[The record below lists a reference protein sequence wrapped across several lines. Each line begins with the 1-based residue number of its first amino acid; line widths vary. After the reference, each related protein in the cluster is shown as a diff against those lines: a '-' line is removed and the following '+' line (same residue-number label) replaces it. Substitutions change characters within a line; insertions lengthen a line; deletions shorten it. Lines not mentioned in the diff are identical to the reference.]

1 MNIENKKEIIK
12 NLFEHQFNKDNF
24 RRFVNDILNVKVLN
38 RNESEKIY
46 KVFKD
51 YIESY
56 HIISDYKDNEKN
68 DILIITIK
76 IKDDKDPIKA
86 RVKQRE
92 FVAKLLRERSKDAAL
107 VTFYNEN
114 NKNWRIS
121 FIRLNYEFTSKGIEE
136 KITPAKRL
144 SYVVGEGEAS
154 KTVREQF
161 FTLANMEESVSLEQ
175 LEGLFAL
182 EKVTN
187 EFFKEYK
194 NKYLDIKEI
203 LIKDENFVSEALKHD
218 IENPESFIE
227 GFSKKLMGQIAFIY
241 FLQKKGWIGIEIVPE
256 SLTFEEYNRIYERAL
271 DNEKEILNKVFFRK
285 EKDLY
290 ILNKEE
296 LKKLDNKNESEL
308 LVGAFHNTEY
318 FKDWGSGK
326 KKFLRELFEKHKKE
340 DENNEKTF
348 FEDYLEPLF
357 YNNFSEDR
365 GEKQYSAEFNCR
377 LPFLNGGLFDPY
389 GDYNWKDT
397 IFNLDDSLFSNDK
410 NDGILD
416 IFDRYNFTINE
427 NDNYETEVAV
437 DPEMLGK
444 VFENLLEVSD
454 RKSKG
459 AFYTPREIVR
469 YMTNESIMNYLLS
482 CLEEKGISKED
493 LEYLFNLGEFT
504 KEYDEQ
510 IFEKDYLKDEEVLKK
525 GIFGMPRN
533 IIIDSKEIDEL
544 LKKVKIADPAC
555 GSGAF
560 PLGILNE
567 IVRARNILTFYI
579 NMMEVFKDKDEKNY
593 WSRLDKKQKSRT
605 PYKLKLYAIQNSLY
619 GVDIEPSA
627 IDITKL
633 RLWLSI
639 LVDSTNNDVRP
650 LPNLDFNFMIGNSLI
665 DEFEGMK
672 LFDESLLDDKVLEKK
687 IKKSQKY
694 VDMKLFISLEEKQQD
709 ILKEIFIKQS
719 LFFNENDFNRK
730 KELKNDIEE
739 LENNLIELTLN
750 ENGNHKKLE
759 EIKKGRKERR
769 KPYFL
774 WKLEF
779 AKVFKENGGFD
790 IVIGNPPYIGEGKN
804 KEVFLP
810 VQNSSFGKKYYIGKM
825 NFWYFFTSLGIELLN
840 ENGTLSYIAP
850 GSWLTT
856 DGGEKMRNHI
866 MKKTIIKEFID
877 FGNYMIFENVLPKT
891 MIFLLE
897 KNINNIKTYV
907 KYSKIL
913 NKSFL
918 NLEEFL
924 NKVEKKE
931 YVYYNSILDRK
942 NYKEG
947 SIITFLNNI
956 NENIM
961 NKMKTNKNIIY
972 LGENEITQ
980 GIIPNPDIIGKRNI
994 TKISEKSIEEYGI
1007 KIGDPV
1013 FVVPKNYFNILTLE
1027 EKEVLKPL
1035 YETENVDRYYFNSKN
1050 NKELIYL
1057 TQEIKET
1064 SYPNI
1069 IKHLLKFK
1077 EIMEERRENI
1087 KGNRKFYNLHWPR
1100 EEKNFK
1106 KGEKILSI
1114 RMCPEYP
1121 IFSLTEEEA
1130 YVMLTFNI
1138 IKTGRTNMKYLTGLL
1153 NSKLVAFWLK
1163 YMGKMKGDDYQID
1176 KKPLMNIPIKIA
1188 DEDLENK
1195 IIKLVEEIIELK
1207 KLNKD
1212 TQDLENQI
1220 DEMFYDLYELT
1231 EEEKGLVRNF
1241 NSK

>member
-1 MNIENKKEIIK
+1 MNAENKKKIID
-12 NLFEHQFNKDNF
+12 NLFDNQFNKDNF
-24 RRFVNDILNVKVLN
+24 KEFVNNLLNVKVLN
-38 RNESEKIY
+38 RSESEKIY
-46 KVFKD
+46 KVFKE

-68 DILIITIK
+68 DILIMTIK

-92 FVAKLLRERSKDAAL
+92 FVAKLLREWNKNGAL
-107 VTFYNEN
+107 VIFYNEKS
-114 NKNWRIS
+114 KNWRIS
-121 FIRLNYEFTSKGIEE
+121 FIRLNYQFTSKGIEE

-154 KTVREQF
+154 KTVKDQF
-161 FTLANMEESVSLEQ
+161 FTLANIEESISLEQ

-194 NKYLDIKEI
+194 NKYLDIKET
-203 LIKDENFVSEALKHD
+203 LIKDENFVREALKHD

-241 FLQKKGWIGIEIVPE
+241 FLQKKGWLGIEIVPE

-271 DNEKEILNKVFFRK
+271 DTEREVLNKVYFRK
-285 EKDLY
+285 EKELY
-290 ILNKEE
+290 TLNKEE

-318 FKDWGSGK
+318 FKEWGSGK
-326 KKFLRELFEKHKKE
+326 KKFLRELFNKHKDE
-340 DENNEKTF
+340 DKNNGKTF

-389 GDYNWKDT
+389 GDYNWKET
-397 IFNLDDSLFSNDK
+397 TFNLDDSLFVNDK
-410 NDGILD
+410 DNGILD

-482 CLEEKGISKED
+482 HLEEKGISKED

-510 IFEKDYLKDEEVLKK
+510 IFEKDYLTDKKELKK
-525 GIFGMPRN
+525 GIFGMPSN
-533 IIIDSKEIDEL
+533 IISHSKEIDEL
-544 LKKVKIADPAC
+544 LRKVKIADPAC

-579 NMMEVFKDKDEKNY
+579 NMIEVFKDKDEKNY

-687 IKKSQKY
+687 LKKIKKAEN
-694 VDMKLFISLEEKQQD
+694 MKLFRGIEEEQQD
-709 ILKEIFIKQS
+709 ILKEIFVKQS
-719 LFFNENDFNRK
+719 LFFNENNSNKK

-739 LENNLIELTLN
+739 LENNLIKLTLT

-759 EIKKGRKERR
+759 EIEKGRKERR

-790 IVIGNPPYIGEGKN
+790 IVIGNPPYVQIKFLKDKKN
-804 KEVFLP
+804 YEEMQYQVFSKSGDL
-810 VQNSSFGKKYYIGKM
+810 YCL
-825 NFWYFFTSLGIELLN
+825 FFELGIKLLKKDGNLNLITSNKWLRSSYGSKLRNYLLN
-840 ENGTLSYIAP
+840 
-850 GSWLTT
+850 
-856 DGGEKMRNHI
+856 
-866 MKKTIIKEFID
+866 
-877 FGNYMIFENVLPKT
+877 
-891 MIFLLE
+891 
-897 KNINNIKTYV
+897 
-907 KYSKIL
+907 YSKI
-913 NKSFL
+913 NFL
-918 NLEEFL
+918 DLGARIFETAT
-924 NKVEKKE
+924 V
-931 YVYYNSILDRK
+931 DTA
-942 NYKEG
+942 
-947 SIITFLNNI
+947 ITFI
-956 NENIM
+956 I
-961 NKMKTNKNIIY
+961 KNIS
-972 LGENEITQ
+972 N
-980 GIIPNPDIIGKRNI
+980 K
-994 TKISEKSIEEYGI
+994 K
-1007 KIGDPV
+1007 
-1013 FVVPKNYFNILTLE
+1013 YF
-1027 EKEVLKPL
+1027 
-1035 YETENVDRYYFNSKN
+1035 
-1050 NKELIYL
+1050 
-1057 TQEIKET
+1057 
-1064 SYPNI
+1064 
-1069 IKHLLKFK
+1069 
-1077 EIMEERRENI
+1077 
-1087 KGNRKFYNLHWPR
+1087 
-1100 EEKNFK
+1100 
-1106 KGEKILSI
+1106 
-1114 RMCPEYP
+1114 
-1121 IFSLTEEEA
+1121 
-1130 YVMLTFNI
+1130 
-1138 IKTGRTNMKYLTGLL
+1138 
-1153 NSKLVAFWLK
+1153 
-1163 YMGKMKGDDYQID
+1163 
-1176 KKPLMNIPIKIA
+1176 
-1188 DEDLENK
+1188 
-1195 IIKLVEEIIELK
+1195 
-1207 KLNKD
+1207 
-1212 TQDLENQI
+1212 
-1220 DEMFYDLYELT
+1220 
-1231 EEEKGLVRNF
+1231 
-1241 NSK
+1241 

>member
-1 MNIENKKEIIK
+1 MSAENKKKIID
-12 NLFEHQFNKDNF
+12 NLFDNQFNKDNF
-24 RRFVNDILNVKVLN
+24 KEFVNTILNVKIDID
-38 RNESEKIY
+38 SEYKYVGIH
-46 KVFKD
+46 KVFMN
-51 YIESY
+51 YIENYYIVSN
-56 HIISDYKDNEKN
+56 YKDNEKN
-68 DILIITIK
+68 NILIMVVK
-76 IKDDKDPIKA
+76 IKDSIDDPVRA

-92 FVAKLLRERSKDAAL
+92 FIARHLRDKEKNGAL
-107 VTFYNEN
+107 VVFYNDKS
-114 NKNWRIS
+114 KNWRIS
-121 FIRLNYEFTSKGIEE
+121 FIRLSYDFTSKGAEE
-136 KITPAKRL
+136 KLTPAKRL
-144 SYVVGEGEAS
+144 SYVIGEGEAS
-154 KTVREQF
+154 KTVKDQF
-161 FTLANMEESVSLEQ
+161 FTLANIEESVSLEQ

-203 LIKDENFVSEALKHD
+203 LIKDENFVREALKHD

-241 FLQKKGWIGIEIVPE
+241 FLQKKGWLGIEIVPE

-271 DNEKEILNKVFFRK
+271 DTEKEVLNKVYFRK
-285 EKDLY
+285 EKELY
-290 ILNKEE
+290 TLNKEE

-340 DENNEKTF
+340 DKNNGKTF

-365 GEKQYSAEFNCR
+365 GEKQYSAEFNSR
-377 LPFLNGGLFDPY
+377 IPFLNGGLFDPY
-389 GDYNWKDT
+389 GDYNWKET
-397 IFNLDDSLFSNDK
+397 TFNLDDSLFSNDK
-410 NDGILD
+410 DNVILD

-482 CLEEKGISKED
+482 HLEEKGISKED

-510 IFEKDYLKDEEVLKK
+510 IFEKDYLTDKKELKK
-525 GIFGMPRN
+525 GIFGMPSN
-533 IIIDSKEIDEL
+533 IISHSKEIDEL
-544 LKKVKIADPAC
+544 LRKVKIADPAC

-579 NMMEVFKDKDEKNY
+579 NMIEVFKDKDEKNY

-687 IKKSQKY
+687 LKKIKKAEN
-694 VDMKLFISLEEKQQD
+694 MKLFRGIED

-719 LFFNENDFNRK
+719 LFFNENNSNKK

-739 LENNLIELTLN
+739 LENNLIKLTLT

-759 EIKKGRKERR
+759 EIEKGRKERR
-769 KPYFL
+769 KGYFL

-790 IVIGNPPYIGEGKN
+790 ILIGNPPYIDSEEMTKHMFEEREIYKKIFSCAKGNWDIFIIFIELGYNILKENGIISYIVPN
-804 KEVFLP
+804 KLIGAKYSQTIKEYMMKYKVLTLRDYSEVEVFETAAVYPIVFISQKYELKK
-810 VQNSSFGKKYYIGKM
+810 QNVITEIMKDIIKIKSHFEIKKEDFYKDI
-825 NFWYFFTSLGIELLN
+825 FWDKFFSKDSKEISLILKLLN
-840 ENGTLSYIAP
+840 N
-850 GSWLTT
+850 
-856 DGGEKMRNHI
+856 
-866 MKKTIIKEFID
+866 KKLI
-877 FGNYMIFENVLPKT
+877 
-891 MIFLLE
+891 
-897 KNINNIKTYV
+897 
-907 KYSKIL
+907 
-913 NKSFL
+913 
-918 NLEEFL
+918 
-924 NKVEKKE
+924 E
-931 YVYYNSILDRK
+931 YVSIK
-942 NYKEG
+942 GAATVGEAYK
-947 SIITFLNNI
+947 
-956 NENIM
+956 
-961 NKMKTNKNIIY
+961 
-972 LGENEITQ
+972 
-980 GIIPNPDIIGKRNI
+980 
-994 TKISEKSIEEYGI
+994 
-1007 KIGDPV
+1007 V
-1013 FVVPKNYFNILTLE
+1013 
-1027 EKEVLKPL
+1027 KEVLIDNTDLNIK
-1035 YETENVDRYYFNSKN
+1035 
-1050 NKELIYL
+1050 KE
-1057 TQEIKET
+1057 EIKFINT
-1064 SYPNI
+1064 GTIDKYKILWGNYDTQYIKSKYKYPIIFEEELKNI
-1069 IKHLLKFK
+1069 SNERFK
-1077 EIMEERRENI
+1077 ETRS
-1087 KGNRKFYNLHWPR
+1087 
-1100 EEKNFK
+1100 EKLIVAGMSK
-1106 KGEKILSI
+1106 EIEAVYDKGEYLAGKSTQLILEKDKNI
-1114 RMCPEYP
+1114 
-1121 IFSLTEEEA
+1121 SL
-1130 YVMLTFNI
+1130 
-1138 IKTGRTNMKYLTGLL
+1138 KYILALI
-1153 NSKLVAFWLK
+1153 NSKLLVFFFRKMFNSLS
-1163 YMGKMKGDDYQID
+1163 MSGGFFTIGKEQLSNLPIIID
-1176 KKPLMNIPIKIA
+1176 KNQKKYI
-1188 DEDLENK
+1188 DL
-1195 IIKLVEEIIELK
+1195 VDEIIELK

-1212 TQDLENQI
+1212 TQDLEEKI
-1220 DEMFYDLYELT
+1220 DEMVYDLYGLT
-1231 EEEKGLVRNF
+1231 EDEKELIRNF
-1241 NSK
+1241 K

>member
-1 MNIENKKEIIK
+1 MNIENKKKIIN
-12 NLFEHQFNKDNF
+12 NLFDNQFNEDNF
-24 RRFVNDILNVKVLN
+24 KEFVNNLLNVKVLN
-38 RNESEKIY
+38 RDESKAIY
-46 KVFKD
+46 KVFKEH
-51 YIESY
+51 IESY

-68 DILIITIK
+68 NILIMTIK
-76 IKDDKDPIKA
+76 INEDKDPIKA

-92 FVAKLLRERSKDAAL
+92 FVAKLLREWNKNAAL
-107 VTFYNEN
+107 VIFYNEN
-114 NKNWRIS
+114 SKNWRIS

-144 SYVVGEGEAS
+144 SYVVGEEEAS
-154 KTVREQF
+154 KTVKDQF
-161 FTLANMEESVSLEQ
+161 FSLANMEESVSLEQ

-194 NKYLDIKEI
+194 NKYLDIKET

-218 IENPESFIE
+218 TENSESFIE

-241 FLQKKGWIGIEIVPE
+241 FLQKKGWLGIEIVPE
-256 SLTFEEYNRIYERAL
+256 SLSFEEYNRIYERAL
-271 DNEKEILNKVFFRK
+271 DTEKEVLDKVYFREK
-285 EKDLY
+285 KDLY
-290 ILNKEE
+290 TLNKDE
-296 LKKLDNKNESEL
+296 LKKLDNKKESEL

-340 DENNEKTF
+340 DKNNGKTF

-410 NDGILD
+410 NDGVLD

-482 CLEEKGISKED
+482 CLEKKGISKED

-510 IFEKDYLKDEEVLKK
+510 IFEKDYLKDEEVLKR

-533 IIIDSKEIDEL
+533 IIIYSKEIDEL

-567 IVRARNILTFYI
+567 IVRARNVLTFYM
-579 NMMEVFKDKDEKNY
+579 NMIEVLKEKDEKNY

-672 LFDESLLDDKVLEKK
+672 LFDETLLDDKVLEKK
-687 IKKSQKY
+687 VKKVKKAEN
-694 VDMKLFISLEEKQQD
+694 MKLFRGIEEVQQD
-709 ILKEIFIKQS
+709 ILNEIFVKQS
-719 LFFNENDFNRK
+719 LFFNENNSNRK

-739 LENNLIELTLN
+739 LENNLIKLTLT

-759 EIKKGRKERR
+759 EIEKGRKERR

-804 KEVFLP
+804 KDVFLP
-810 VQNSSFGKKYYIGKM
+810 VQETSFGKKYYIGKM
-825 NFWYFFTSLGIELLN
+825 DFWYFFTSLGIELLK

-850 GSWLTT
+850 NNWLTT
-856 DGGEKMRNHI
+856 AGGKKMRNHI
-866 MKKTIIKEFID
+866 MKETIIKEFID
-877 FGNYMIFENVLPKT
+877 FGDYMVFENASQQT
-891 MIFLLE
+891 MVFLLE
-897 KNINNIKTYV
+897 KNKEKNIIKICF
-907 KYSKIL
+907 SKIL
-913 NKSFL
+913 FNKEVLVDLEKFLLKNKSD
-918 NLEEFL
+918 N
-924 NKVEKKE
+924 
-931 YVYYNSILDRK
+931 YVYYISNIDRK
-942 NYKEG
+942 KYIEDSN
-947 SIITFLNNI
+947 IVFLNNI
-956 NENIM
+956 IDTITSKIKLQENF
-961 NKMKTNKNIIY
+961 KFSAD
-972 LGENEITQ
+972 EITN
-980 GIIPNPDIIGKRNI
+980 GIHPHHAIV
-994 TKISEKSIEEYGI
+994 TKKMLEQLKNNY
-1007 KIGDPV
+1007 KIGDGI
-1013 FVVPKNYFNILTLE
+1013 FVLTDNEIKKLSLNE
-1027 EKEVLKPL
+1027 NEKKLLKPL
-1035 YETENVDRYYFNSKN
+1035 YES
-1050 NKELIYL
+1050 ELLTKYTYKKDNHKYIIY
-1057 TQEIKET
+1057 TD
-1064 SYPNI
+1064 SS
-1069 IKHLLKFK
+1069 FK
-1077 EIMEERRENI
+1077 DISQM
-1087 KGNRKFYNLHWPR
+1087 K
-1100 EEKNFK
+1100 
-1106 KGEKILSI
+1106 
-1114 RMCPEYP
+1114 EYP
-1121 IFSLTEEEA
+1121 ILKKHLDNFKEVITSDNKPYGLHRARKEEFFTENKIVSLR
-1130 YVMLTFNI
+1130 
-1138 IKTGRTNMKYLTGLL
+1138 KTSEPYFCYLDKPSYFMAEFYILKTDRINMKYLTGLL
-1153 NSKLVAFWLK
+1153 NSKLVAFWLR
-1163 YMGKMKGDDYQID
+1163 YMGKMQGSNYQID
-1176 KKPLMNIPIKIA
+1176 KEPLMNIPLKIA
-1188 DEDLENK
+1188 DENTENK
-1195 IIKLVEEIIELK
+1195 IIDLVDEIIELK

-1212 TQDLENQI
+1212 TQYLEDKI
-1220 DEMFYDLYELT
+1220 DEMVYGLYELT
-1231 EEEKGLVRNF
+1231 EEERELIRNF
-1241 NSK
+1241 K

>member
-1 MNIENKKEIIK
+1 MSAENKKKIID
-12 NLFEHQFNKDNF
+12 NLFDNQFNKDNF
-24 RRFVNDILNVKVLN
+24 KEFVNNLLNVKVLN
-38 RNESEKIY
+38 RSESEKIY
-46 KVFKD
+46 KVFKE

-68 DILIITIK
+68 DILIMTIK

-92 FVAKLLRERSKDAAL
+92 FVAKLLRDWNKNGAL
-107 VTFYNEN
+107 VIFYNEN
-114 NKNWRIS
+114 SKNWRIS

-154 KTVREQF
+154 KTVKDQF
-161 FTLANMEESVSLEQ
+161 FTLANTEESVSLEQ

-187 EFFKEYK
+187 EFFREYK
-194 NKYLDIKEI
+194 NKYLDIKET
-203 LIKDENFVSEALKHD
+203 LIKDENFVKEALKHD

-241 FLQKKGWIGIEIVPE
+241 FLQKKGWLGIEIVPE

-271 DNEKEILNKVFFRK
+271 DTEKEVLNKVYFRK
-285 EKDLY
+285 EKELY
-290 ILNKEE
+290 TLNKEE

-326 KKFLRELFEKHKKE
+326 KKFLRELFEKHKIE
-340 DENNEKTF
+340 DKNNRKTF

-365 GEKQYSAEFNCR
+365 GEKQYSAEFNSR
-377 LPFLNGGLFDPY
+377 IPFLNGGLFDPY
-389 GDYNWKDT
+389 GDYNWKET
-397 IFNLDDSLFSNDK
+397 TFNLDDSLFANK
-410 NDGILD
+410 EKDGILD

-482 CLEEKGISKED
+482 HLEEKGISKED

-510 IFEKDYLKDEEVLKK
+510 IFEKDYLTDKKELKK
-525 GIFGMPRN
+525 GIFGMPSN
-533 IIIDSKEIDEL
+533 IISHSKEIDEL
-544 LKKVKIADPAC
+544 LRKVKIADPAC

-579 NMMEVFKDKDEKNY
+579 NMIEIFKDKDEKNY
-593 WSRLDKKQKSRT
+593 WSRLDKKQNSRT

-687 IKKSQKY
+687 LKKIKKAEN
-694 VDMKLFISLEEKQQD
+694 MKLFRGIEEEQQD
-709 ILKEIFIKQS
+709 ILKEIFVKQS
-719 LFFNENDFNRK
+719 LFFNENNSNKK

-739 LENNLIELTLN
+739 LENNLIKLTLT

-790 IVIGNPPYIGEGKN
+790 IVIGNPPYGAEIQPKELKILKSKFKCNENSNSASIFMDFAITYWMKDKGIVTMIVPKSLLYSEKWFKLVENLLDYTQLLVDVEKAFEKVKLEQVFYVANFSRKIDKYYARKFINNKFTNSNYIEGEIVRKFKTWICDISEEELNILLKIEKLVELDYMKNIVDVKRGIGLQKLLKEEGEIEVIGGKQCQRYYQDGIKGFLEKEDITGN
-804 KEVFLP
+804 KAKLSFMLQPKIISQDLVAHI
-810 VQNSSFGKKYYIGKM
+810 QNPTPHIKLSSFYDEKGNIIGLDTIQNIIITSKNYYPRYILALLNSNFINWYVYKFIYSSAIRTMHFDKNYIGKIIIPKI
-825 NFWYFFTSLGIELLN
+825 SLKKQEVIVSKVKEIE
-840 ENGTLSYIAP
+840 EA
-850 GSWLTT
+850 
-856 DGGEKMRNHI
+856 
-866 MKKTIIKEFID
+866 
-877 FGNYMIFENVLPKT
+877 
-891 MIFLLE
+891 
-897 KNINNIKTYV
+897 IKTNV
-907 KYSKIL
+907 NIQ
-913 NKSFL
+913 
-918 NLEEFL
+918 EI
-924 NKVEKKE
+924 EKK
-931 YVYYNSILDRK
+931 
-942 NYKEG
+942 
-947 SIITFLNNI
+947 LNN
-956 NENIM
+956 E
-961 NKMKTNKNIIY
+961 IY
-972 LGENEITQ
+972 KLFSLKENEI
-980 GIIPNPDIIGKRNI
+980 K
-994 TKISEKSIEEYGI
+994 KI
-1007 KIGDPV
+1007 D
-1013 FVVPKNYFNILTLE
+1013 
-1027 EKEVLKPL
+1027 
-1035 YETENVDRYYFNSKN
+1035 
-1050 NKELIYL
+1050 
-1057 TQEIKET
+1057 
-1064 SYPNI
+1064 
-1069 IKHLLKFK
+1069 
-1077 EIMEERRENI
+1077 
-1087 KGNRKFYNLHWPR
+1087 
-1100 EEKNFK
+1100 
-1106 KGEKILSI
+1106 
-1114 RMCPEYP
+1114 
-1121 IFSLTEEEA
+1121 
-1130 YVMLTFNI
+1130 MLF
-1138 IKTGRTNMKYLTGLL
+1138 L
-1153 NSKLVAFWLK
+1153 
-1163 YMGKMKGDDYQID
+1163 
-1176 KKPLMNIPIKIA
+1176 
-1188 DEDLENK
+1188 
-1195 IIKLVEEIIELK
+1195 
-1207 KLNKD
+1207 
-1212 TQDLENQI
+1212 
-1220 DEMFYDLYELT
+1220 
-1231 EEEKGLVRNF
+1231 
-1241 NSK
+1241 

>member
-1 MNIENKKEIIK
+1 MNIENKKKIIN
-12 NLFEHQFNKDNF
+12 NLFDNQFNEDNF
-24 RRFVNDILNVKVLN
+24 KEFVNNLLNVKVLN
-38 RNESEKIY
+38 RDESKAIY
-46 KVFKD
+46 KVFKEH
-51 YIESY
+51 IESY

-68 DILIITIK
+68 NILVMTIK
-76 IKDDKDPIKA
+76 INEDKDPIKA

-92 FVAKLLRERSKDAAL
+92 FVAKLLREWNKNAAL
-107 VTFYNEN
+107 VIFYNEN
-114 NKNWRIS
+114 SKNWRIS

-144 SYVVGEGEAS
+144 SYVVGEEEAS
-154 KTVREQF
+154 KTVKDQF
-161 FTLANMEESVSLEQ
+161 FSLANMEESVSLEQ

-194 NKYLDIKEI
+194 NKYLDIKET

-218 IENPESFIE
+218 TENPESFIE

-241 FLQKKGWIGIEIVPE
+241 FLQKKGWLGIEIVPE
-256 SLTFEEYNRIYERAL
+256 NLSFEEYNRIYERAL
-271 DNEKEILNKVFFRK
+271 DTEKEVLDKVYFREK
-285 EKDLY
+285 KDLY
-290 ILNKEE
+290 ALNKEE

-340 DENNEKTF
+340 DKNNGKTF

-365 GEKQYSAEFNCR
+365 GKKQYSAEFNSR
-377 LPFLNGGLFDPY
+377 IPFLNGGLFDPY
-389 GDYNWKDT
+389 GDYNWKET
-397 IFNLDDSLFSNDK
+397 TFNLDDSLFSNDK
-410 NDGILD
+410 DNGILD

-454 RKSKG
+454 RRTKG

-482 CLEEKGISKED
+482 HLEEKGISKED

-510 IFEKDYLKDEEVLKK
+510 IFEKDYLKDEEELKK

-533 IIIDSKEIDEL
+533 IIIYSKEIDVL
-544 LKKVKIADPAC
+544 LEKVKIADPAC

-579 NMMEVFKDKDEKNY
+579 NMIEILKEKDEKNY
-593 WSRLDKKQKSRT
+593 WSKLDKKQKSRT

-672 LFDESLLDDKVLEKK
+672 LFDETLLDDKVLEKK
-687 IKKSQKY
+687 LKKIKKAEN
-694 VDMKLFISLEEKQQD
+694 MKLFRGIEEKQQD
-709 ILKEIFIKQS
+709 ILKEIFVKQS
-719 LFFNENDFNRK
+719 LFFNENNSNKK

-739 LENNLIELTLN
+739 LENNLIKLTLT

-759 EIKKGRKERR
+759 EIEKGRKERR

-810 VQNSSFGKKYYIGKM
+810 VQNTSFGEKYYIGKM
-825 NFWYFFTSLGIELLN
+825 DFWYFFTSLGIELLK

-850 GSWLTT
+850 NNWLTT
-856 DGGEKMRNHI
+856 AGGKKMRNHI
-866 MKKTIIKEFID
+866 MKETIIKEFID
-877 FGNYMIFENVLPKT
+877 FGDYMVFENASQQT
-891 MIFLLE
+891 MVFLLE
-897 KNINNIKTYV
+897 KNKEKNIIKIY
-907 KYSKIL
+907 YSKIL
-913 NKSFL
+913 FNKEVLVDLEKFLLKNKSD
-918 NLEEFL
+918 N
-924 NKVEKKE
+924 
-931 YVYYNSILDRK
+931 YVYYISNIDRK
-942 NYKEG
+942 KYIEDSN
-947 SIITFLNNI
+947 IVFLNNI
-956 NENIM
+956 IDTITSKIKLQENF
-961 NKMKTNKNIIY
+961 KF
-972 LGENEITQ
+972 LADEITN
-980 GIIPNPDIIGKRNI
+980 GIHPHHAIV
-994 TKISEKSIEEYGI
+994 TKKMLEQLKNNY
-1007 KIGDPV
+1007 KIGDGI
-1013 FVVPKNYFNILTLE
+1013 FVLTDNEIKKLSLNE
-1027 EKEVLKPL
+1027 NEKKLLKPL
-1035 YETENVDRYYFNSKN
+1035 YES
-1050 NKELIYL
+1050 ELLTKYTYKKDNHKYIIY
-1057 TQEIKET
+1057 TD
-1064 SYPNI
+1064 SS
-1069 IKHLLKFK
+1069 FK
-1077 EIMEERRENI
+1077 DISQM
-1087 KGNRKFYNLHWPR
+1087 K
-1100 EEKNFK
+1100 
-1106 KGEKILSI
+1106 
-1114 RMCPEYP
+1114 EYP
-1121 IFSLTEEEA
+1121 ILKKHLDNFKEVITSDNKPYGLHRARKEEFFIENKIVSLR
-1130 YVMLTFNI
+1130 
-1138 IKTGRTNMKYLTGLL
+1138 KTSEPYFCYLDKPSYFMAEFYILKTDRINMKYLTGLL
-1153 NSKLVAFWLK
+1153 NSKLVAFWLR
-1163 YMGKMKGDDYQID
+1163 YMGKMQGSNYQID
-1176 KKPLMNIPIKIA
+1176 KEPLMNIPIKIA
-1188 DEDLENK
+1188 DENIENK
-1195 IIKLVEEIIELK
+1195 IIDLIDEIIELK

-1212 TQDLENQI
+1212 TQDLEEKI
-1220 DEMFYDLYELT
+1220 DEMVYDLYGLTKDEKELI
-1231 EEEKGLVRNF
+1231 RNF
-1241 NSK
+1241 Q

>member
-1 MNIENKKEIIK
+1 MNIENKKKIIN
-12 NLFEHQFNKDNF
+12 NLFDNQFNEDNF
-24 RRFVNDILNVKVLN
+24 KEFVNNLLNVKVLN
-38 RNESEKIY
+38 RDESKAIY
-46 KVFKD
+46 KVFKEH
-51 YIESY
+51 IESY

-68 DILIITIK
+68 NILVMTIK
-76 IKDDKDPIKA
+76 INEDKDPIKA

-92 FVAKLLRERSKDAAL
+92 FVAKLLREWNKNAAL
-107 VTFYNEN
+107 VIFYNEN
-114 NKNWRIS
+114 SKNWRIS

-144 SYVVGEGEAS
+144 SYVVGEEEAS
-154 KTVREQF
+154 KTVKDQF
-161 FTLANMEESVSLEQ
+161 FSLANMEESVSLEQ

-194 NKYLDIKEI
+194 NKYLDIKET

-218 IENPESFIE
+218 TENPESFIE

-241 FLQKKGWIGIEIVPE
+241 FLQKKGWLGIEIVPE
-256 SLTFEEYNRIYERAL
+256 SLSFEEYNRIYERAL
-271 DNEKEILNKVFFRK
+271 DTEKEVLDKVYFREK
-285 EKDLY
+285 KDLY
-290 ILNKEE
+290 TLNKDE
-296 LKKLDNKNESEL
+296 LKKLDNKKESEL

-340 DENNEKTF
+340 DKNNGKTF

-482 CLEEKGISKED
+482 CLEKKGISKED

-510 IFEKDYLKDEEVLKK
+510 IFEKDYLKDEEVLKR

-533 IIIDSKEIDEL
+533 IIIYSKEIDEL

-567 IVRARNILTFYI
+567 IVRARNVLTFYM
-579 NMMEVFKDKDEKNY
+579 NMIEVLKEKDEKNY

-672 LFDESLLDDKVLEKK
+672 LFDETLLDDKVLEKK
-687 IKKSQKY
+687 VKKVKKAEN
-694 VDMKLFISLEEKQQD
+694 MKLFRGIEEVQQD
-709 ILKEIFIKQS
+709 ILNEIFVKQS
-719 LFFNENDFNRK
+719 LFFNENNSNRK

-739 LENNLIELTLN
+739 LENNLIKLTLT

-759 EIKKGRKERR
+759 EIEKGRKERR

-804 KEVFLP
+804 KDVFLP
-810 VQNSSFGKKYYIGKM
+810 VQQTSFGKKYYIGKM
-825 NFWYFFTSLGIELLN
+825 DFWYFFTSLGIELLK

-850 GSWLTT
+850 NNWLTT
-856 DGGEKMRNHI
+856 AGGKKMRNHI
-866 MKKTIIKEFID
+866 MKETIIKEFID
-877 FGNYMIFENVLPKT
+877 FGNYMVFENASQQT
-891 MIFLLE
+891 MVFLLE
-897 KNINNIKTYV
+897 KNKEKNIIKIY
-907 KYSKIL
+907 YSKIL
-913 NKSFL
+913 FNKEVLVDLEKFLLKNKSD
-918 NLEEFL
+918 N
-924 NKVEKKE
+924 
-931 YVYYNSILDRK
+931 YVYYISNIDRK
-942 NYKEG
+942 KYIEDSN
-947 SIITFLNNI
+947 IVFLNNI
-956 NENIM
+956 IDTITSKIKLQENF
-961 NKMKTNKNIIY
+961 KFSAD
-972 LGENEITQ
+972 EITN
-980 GIIPNPDIIGKRNI
+980 GIHPHHAIV
-994 TKISEKSIEEYGI
+994 TKKMLEQLKNNY
-1007 KIGDPV
+1007 KIGDGI
-1013 FVVPKNYFNILTLE
+1013 FVLTDNEIKKLSLNE
-1027 EKEVLKPL
+1027 NEKKLLKPL
-1035 YETENVDRYYFNSKN
+1035 YES
-1050 NKELIYL
+1050 ELLTKYTYKKDNHKYIIY
-1057 TQEIKET
+1057 TD
-1064 SYPNI
+1064 SS
-1069 IKHLLKFK
+1069 FK
-1077 EIMEERRENI
+1077 DISQM
-1087 KGNRKFYNLHWPR
+1087 K
-1100 EEKNFK
+1100 
-1106 KGEKILSI
+1106 
-1114 RMCPEYP
+1114 EYP
-1121 IFSLTEEEA
+1121 ILKKHLDNFKEVITSDNKPYGLHRARKEEFFIENKIVSLR
-1130 YVMLTFNI
+1130 
-1138 IKTGRTNMKYLTGLL
+1138 KTSEPYFCYLDKPSYFMAEFYILKTDRIDMKYLTGLL
-1153 NSKLVAFWLK
+1153 NSKLVAFWLR
-1163 YMGKMKGDDYQID
+1163 YMGKMQGSNYQID
-1176 KKPLMNIPIKIA
+1176 KEPLMNIPLKIA
-1188 DEDLENK
+1188 DENIENK
-1195 IIKLVEEIIELK
+1195 IIDLVDEIIELK

-1212 TQDLENQI
+1212 TQDLEEKI
-1220 DEMFYDLYELT
+1220 DEMVYELYGLT
-1231 EEEKGLVRNF
+1231 EEEKELIRNF
-1241 NSK
+1241 K